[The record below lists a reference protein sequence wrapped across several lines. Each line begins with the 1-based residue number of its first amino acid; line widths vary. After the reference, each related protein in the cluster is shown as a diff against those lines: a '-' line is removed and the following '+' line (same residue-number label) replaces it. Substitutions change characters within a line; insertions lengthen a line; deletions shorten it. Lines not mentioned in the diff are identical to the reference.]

1 MTATILKFPRQTGP
15 AIRCVDPAPKD
26 EDEFKAAA
34 ALCLIASE
42 RPEKRA
48 EIAERVGDFLAR
60 QRGIL

>member
-1 MTATILKFPRQTGP
+1 MGNVVNFPKQH
-15 AIRCVDPAPKD
+15 VPAPKD

-48 EIAERVGDFLAR
+48 EIAEGVGDFLAR